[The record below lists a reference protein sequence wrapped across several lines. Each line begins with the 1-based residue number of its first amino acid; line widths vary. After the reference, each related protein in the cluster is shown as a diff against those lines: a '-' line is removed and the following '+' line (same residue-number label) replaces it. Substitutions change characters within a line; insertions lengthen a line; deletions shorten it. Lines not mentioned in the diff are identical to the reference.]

1 MMPSDDQSADPF
13 EEGLTRRRLVGR
25 ALTVGGGLAAVSGL
39 GGALAQAHETAT
51 PVRGGTLR
59 ATSSSAVDQLGTA
72 LWGGAGW
79 ALGYAQFNTLV
90 RLTPDGKR
98 IEPELAEK
106 IDVTRGGRRYTFKL
120 HSGVRFSDGTAL
132 TADDVKFTLE
142 RAMDPKSTTTAQSLY
157 SPLGITGT
165 AAFTSGKAKEIS
177 GIQAIDPLT
186 VQITLDHPNSALL
199 YTLAMSM
206 AGIVPKAYVTRI
218 GSKAF
223 ETKPI
228 GSGPYRLKSYDV
240 GKQIVLEQN
249 PNYWDPTTS
258 GYVASVQWD
267 MNVDPQLA
275 ALRILKGELDMM
287 MDPLPT
293 GLLNSIRRSPS
304 QAKQLRIGRVNNV
317 FFVTNSL
324 DNQYTKHLAV
334 RQAIGHA
341 INRDRVVRAL
351 GAVPQAANG
360 GLFSP
365 LSPYFQPGMNFSYN
379 PGKAKALLN
388 SAGFSAGF
396 PLINYVQALEPQKTI
411 AQSVQADLAEVGIEL
426 ELKIL
431 PPTAWVP
438 IVIKNP
444 PEMVTGQWELPYP
457 HGSYVMDSAFTRA
470 SLKSGCCNFSNYTS
484 ARFERLDREAGA
496 TTAPARLASLYK
508 QMDRLA
514 VHDQALWLPVIYPGY
529 ATVISPRLQ
538 GYVVP
543 GTPAGDAA
551 FFRRYWLTG

>member
-1 MMPSDDQSADPF
+1 MVPIDDRAADPF
-13 EEGLTRRRLVGR
+13 EEGLTRRMFVGR

-39 GGALAQAHETAT
+39 GGALAEAHETAT
-51 PVRGGTLR
+51 PTPGGTLNV
-59 ATSSSAVDQLGTA
+59 TSSSAVDQLGTA

-98 IEPELAEK
+98 IEPELAQK
-106 IDVTRGGRRYTFKL
+106 INVSKGGRRYSFVL

-142 RAMDPKSTTTAQSLY
+142 RAMDPKSGTTGQSLY
-157 SPLGITGT
+157 TPLGITGT
-165 AAFTSGKAKEIS
+165 AAFTSGKAKEIT
-177 GIQAIDPLT
+177 GIKVIDPQT
-186 VQITLDHPNSALL
+186 VQVDLDHPNSALL

-206 AGIVPKAYVTRI
+206 AGIVPKAYVTSV

-228 GSGPYRLKSYDV
+228 GSGPYRLKSYEV

-249 PNYWDPTTS
+249 PGYWDPATR
-258 GYVASVQWD
+258 GYVAAVQWD

-275 ALRILKGELDMM
+275 ALRILRGELDMM

-293 GLLNSIRRSPS
+293 GLLNTVRNNPK

-324 DNQYTKHLAV
+324 KNRYTKNLGV

-365 LSPYFQPGMNFSYN
+365 LSPYYQPGMNFSYN
-379 PGKAKALLN
+379 PDKAKSLMA
-388 SAGFSAGF
+388 SAGYANGFS
-396 PLINYVQALEPQKTI
+396 LINYVQALEPQKTI
-411 AQSVQADLAEVGIEL
+411 AQSVQADLAEIGIKL

-438 IVIKNP
+438 IVVKNP
-444 PEMVTGQWELPYP
+444 PAMVTGQWELPYP

-496 TTAPARLASLYK
+496 TTGPAKLVSLYK

-514 VHDQALWLPVIYPGY
+514 VHDEALWLPVIYPGY

-551 FFRRYWLTG
+551 FFRRYWLTS